1 MSFYINM
8 NTLYILH
15 DYPSV
20 KQILILNLKVLRVS
34 AFFISFG
41 TKIHIYGTIQD
52 VPYQTEYILL

>member
-1 MSFYINM
+1 M

-41 TKIHIYGTIQD
+41 TKIHIFGTIQD